1 MLILTTMNKKVFF
14 LFLNLMFCCG
24 YVGAQQVEKSDLQK
38 RAEAVDPKQNI
49 ANARSL
55 YIHAFNDYYNKGQI
69 AQGVECAVKATAL
82 YYKENF
88 YKEAFDLLRRADE
101 AINSGK
107 QSASAKAA
115 SHYLVTKERVQM
127 YMKLRKSES
136 AKDQLAILENLA
148 AQTSD
153 ESVKN
158 DLLYTKA
165 IYYYTFGQNAQGNAV
180 FKEMANKLTA
190 QKEYGKVD
198 EVYQTLIANGR
209 KSNNANMVAQSYSNY
224 IAWKDS
230 ANALKHADEINA

>member
-88 YKEAFDLLRRADE
+88 YKEAFVCCAVL
-101 AINSGK
+101 
-107 QSASAKAA
+107 
-115 SHYLVTKERVQM
+115 
-127 YMKLRKSES
+127 MKPSIQANNRPVRK
-136 AKDQLAILENLA
+136 LHHTI
-148 AQTSD
+148 
-153 ESVKN
+153 
-158 DLLYTKA
+158 
-165 IYYYTFGQNAQGNAV
+165 
-180 FKEMANKLTA
+180 
-190 QKEYGKVD
+190 
-198 EVYQTLIANGR
+198 
-209 KSNNANMVAQSYSNY
+209 
-224 IAWKDS
+224 W
-230 ANALKHADEINA
+230 